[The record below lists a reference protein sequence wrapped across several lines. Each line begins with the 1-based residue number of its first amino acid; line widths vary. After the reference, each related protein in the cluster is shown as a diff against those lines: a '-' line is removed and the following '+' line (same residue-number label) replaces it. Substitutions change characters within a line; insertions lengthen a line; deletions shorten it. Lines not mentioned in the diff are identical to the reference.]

1 MSSRCPFPYLPLY
14 AGSTSRSAEIVFSAW
29 GEGVSSRTIDLT
41 ADGLGVFL
49 FGAPVLYV
57 RWLRTDTLSM
67 IYEEA
72 MKSYNPICDSPA
84 ISTRPEY
91 WTPKTTFAGTDTS
104 IDDLSGMLKCIAG
117 IDFSQRFR
125 ATELVILEYDEIGE
139 SVVSRLSLEE

>member
-1 MSSRCPFPYLPLY
+1 
-14 AGSTSRSAEIVFSAW
+14 
-29 GEGVSSRTIDLT
+29 
-41 ADGLGVFL
+41 
-49 FGAPVLYV
+49 
-57 RWLRTDTLSM
+57 M